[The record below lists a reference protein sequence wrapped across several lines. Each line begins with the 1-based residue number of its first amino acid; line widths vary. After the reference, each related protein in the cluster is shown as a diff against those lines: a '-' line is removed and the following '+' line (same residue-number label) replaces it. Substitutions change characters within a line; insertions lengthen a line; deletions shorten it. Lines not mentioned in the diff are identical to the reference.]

1 MKLELD
7 FTNKVIV
14 VVGKG
19 TVKEFMEII
28 NTPNFEDW
36 DIDVVQY
43 VPSYPHYPTYPTY
56 ETTVASTTVDCGCS
70 DKCKGE

>member
-19 TVKEFMEII
+19 SVKEFMDII

-43 VPSYPHYPTYPTY
+43 VPSYPYYPTYPTY
-56 ETTVASTTVDCGCS
+56 ETTIASNTTDCGCS
-70 DKCKGE
+70 DKCNAE